1 MPLIVLSSA
10 IFLSIRL
17 VILLA
22 FIIVIYDWR
31 SKNNHLGYFL
41 KMQAQKKI
49 SFIFLLPY
57 NATICFRCEELFYDL

>member
-49 SFIFLLPY
+49 SFVFLLPC
-57 NATICFRCEELFYDL
+57 NTTIRFRCEELFYDL

>member
-57 NATICFRCEELFYDL
+57 NTTICFRCEELFYDL